1 MRPGELLSIENP
13 EVHLHPDLQLKV
25 SQFLIEQSRQ
35 GRGILIET
43 HSDLIIRRVIRAM
56 LEEEQGFSQQ
66 QFSLNFSQPRNEPG
80 HGTGSV
86 LTPYGVDARG
96 QIVWP
101 EGFMDESIK
110 ESQRLMDV
118 MYGRRRAARG
128 EGEE

>member
-1 MRPGELLSIENP
+1 M
-13 EVHLHPDLQLKV
+13 
-25 SQFLIEQSRQ
+25 
-35 GRGILIET
+35 
-43 HSDLIIRRVIRAM
+43 
-56 LEEEQGFSQQ
+56 
-66 QFSLNFSQPRNEPG
+66 
-80 HGTGSV
+80 

-118 MYGRRRAARG
+118 MYGRRRAAQG